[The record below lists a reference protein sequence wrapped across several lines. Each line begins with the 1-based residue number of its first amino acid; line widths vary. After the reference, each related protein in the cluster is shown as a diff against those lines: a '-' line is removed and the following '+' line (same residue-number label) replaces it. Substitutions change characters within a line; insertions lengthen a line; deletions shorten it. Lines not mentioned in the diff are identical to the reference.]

1 MTIIIVLLSS
11 ACTPNSNNR
20 STLAADQNLVT
31 GIPAT
36 TMPSPTAT
44 VQLNIIPNDTL
55 LLYAVG
61 GGLKS
66 LPDNPIFT
74 HPQME
79 TIYDPYRGGE
89 SFGMY
94 LIGHRPTPSPNG
106 RYLVITDAKHSW
118 LADLVTGELHQFSD
132 REVWA
137 SWSPD
142 GQQITYVIDDTLY
155 VLDVGGN
162 QEPIAIF
169 QNKTL
174 KRLFAR
180 WSPTGKWI
188 AVVSVAETL
197 SESSTG
203 KEKFTYWLV
212 GPEGDRV
219 KELGS
224 FTAGGYGMV
233 ASDLDWSPDGKYLST
248 PGSDILT
255 VNGEQIPY
263 SEFDPDTDWAKIVSL
278 QLEFN
283 GDYKVSVSHDREQIA
298 YVIKDTKT
306 LQNDIYVF
314 DRASQTHTLVG
325 FISGYV
331 VVEMFW
337 STADDLLVIGTVDKE
352 RPAGGPVFTLQPE
365 PDSTPN
371 LLLNAD
377 DLYLVHVIPAPISD
391 TAP

>member
-1 MTIIIVLLSS
+1 
-11 ACTPNSNNR
+11 
-20 STLAADQNLVT
+20 
-31 GIPAT
+31 
-36 TMPSPTAT
+36 
-44 VQLNIIPNDTL
+44 
-55 LLYAVG
+55 
-61 GGLKS
+61 
-66 LPDNPIFT
+66 
-74 HPQME
+74 
-79 TIYDPYRGGE
+79 
-89 SFGMY
+89 
-94 LIGHRPTPSPNG
+94 
-106 RYLVITDAKHSW
+106 
-118 LADLVTGELHQFSD
+118 
-132 REVWA
+132 
-137 SWSPD
+137 
-142 GQQITYVIDDTLY
+142 
-155 VLDVGGN
+155 
-162 QEPIAIF
+162 
-169 QNKTL
+169 
-174 KRLFAR
+174 
-180 WSPTGKWI
+180 
-188 AVVSVAETL
+188 
-197 SESSTG
+197 
-203 KEKFTYWLV
+203 
-212 GPEGDRV
+212 
-219 KELGS
+219 
-224 FTAGGYGMV
+224 MV